1 MLRQIEYK
9 RRSCPGR
16 KYFFI
21 YDDEKL
27 TESEAQFII
36 RSEDF
41 SDFGFTLTE
50 EQFNVIRKYLTW
62 REEYRDKE

>member
-1 MLRQIEYK
+1 MLKQIEYK
-9 RRSCPGR
+9 RRMSG

-27 TESEAQFII
+27 TESEAQLII
-36 RSEDF
+36 KSEAY

-50 EQFNVIRKYLTW
+50 EQFNVLRKYLTW
-62 REEYRDKE
+62 REEYKDKE

>member
-1 MLRQIEYK
+1 MLKQIEYK
-9 RRSCPGR
+9 RRTGR

-27 TESEAQFII
+27 TESEARFII

-50 EQFNVIRKYLTW
+50 EQFNVLRKYLTW
-62 REEYRDKE
+62 REEYKDKE

>member
-1 MLRQIEYK
+1 MLMQIEYK
-9 RRSCPGR
+9 RRTGR

-27 TESEAQFII
+27 TESEAQLII
-36 RSEDF
+36 KSETY

-50 EQFNVIRKYLTW
+50 EQFNILRKYLTW
-62 REEYRDKE
+62 REEYRDED

>member
-9 RRSCPGR
+9 RRTSG

-36 RSEDF
+36 KSEGF
-41 SDFGFTLTE
+41 SDFGFALTGG
-50 EQFNVIRKYLTW
+50 QFNILRKYLTW
-62 REEYRDKE
+62 REEYKDKE